1 MGRGLQGG
9 PLVKALVD
17 VGRCLES
24 RAGVPLDTYVKLLSR
39 TPKEEYGD
47 FGFPLARFYERV
59 EQVLPEVQQC
69 ASLEYASLSLWNGF
83 LNVKLDEKGMG
94 RELFELMKG
103 GWRPEPLR
111 TESPRR
117 IVVEHTSANPVH
129 PLHIGHARNASL
141 GDSLARMLKA
151 RGNEVVV
158 RYYVNDVGRQ
168 VAVVVF
174 GFSLLNAEPEE
185 LSARLGMKVDHA
197 IGWVYAV
204 THTAVD
210 AVIARRKGEL
220 EEAERLAAQL
230 VKLRERGEGSLADLI
245 IEKVSSLENPEE
257 RLSEIMSRYEAG
269 LEPERSKVRAI
280 SRAALKGFMETLGR
294 MGIGF
299 DIVDWESDIVWGGLL
314 ALVLS
319 KAKESAYLT
328 RHKDALALDLMGIAR
343 ERAGERERERLR
355 LPKGFEVPPMILL
368 RSDGTTLY
376 WTRDIAYSIYKFSD
390 SRADQVI
397 NVIASEQRLPQLQIK
412 LALLGLGYEREALNM
427 LHYDYEI
434 VRLPG
439 RVMSGRRGE
448 YVTLDE
454 LIEEAKERAA
464 KEAAARNPELSREEL
479 ESIAE
484 GIAVGA
490 IRFSL
495 VQPGAT
501 KSITFDV
508 ERVLRLEENTG
519 PYLQYTHARAHSI
532 LEKYG
537 GLNYDLADPAVF
549 SEGDRRALLIHSLL
563 YPMVAAKAADELRPE
578 DLASYLL
585 KLADL
590 FNKWYQK
597 DSVIKEPNVGFREGK
612 AAMVQLAAHV
622 LSSGLSVLGVPP
634 LRRM

>member
-1 MGRGLQGG
+1 MQGG
-9 PLVKALVD
+9 PLVQALLR
-17 VGRCLES
+17 VGRCLEDKT
-24 RAGVPLDTYVKLLSR
+24 GVPLDSFVKLLSK
-39 TPKEEYGD
+39 TPREEYGD
-47 FGFPLARFYERV
+47 FGFPLARFFGRA

-69 ASLEYASLSLWNGF
+69 VSIDYVSLSLWNGF
-83 LNVKLDEKGMG
+83 LNVKLDERGLG

-103 GWRPEPLR
+103 GWRPEPLK
-111 TESPRR
+111 TETPRR

-141 GDSLARMLKA
+141 GDCLARMLKA
-151 RGNEVVV
+151 RGNDVVV

-168 VAVVVF
+168 VSVVVL
-174 GFSLLNAEPEE
+174 GFSLLGIEPEE
-185 LSARLGMKVDHA
+185 LSTRLGTKIDHA

-204 THTAVD
+204 THTAID
-210 AVIARRKGEL
+210 AVMARRRGDQ

-230 VKLRERGEGSLADLI
+230 VKLRERGDASLADLI
-245 IEKVSSLENPEE
+245 IERVSSLENPEAK
-257 RLSEIMSRYEAG
+257 LSEIMSRYEAG
-269 LEPERSKVRAI
+269 LEPERSKVRAL
-280 SRAALKGFMETLGR
+280 SQAALEGFMETLGR
-294 MGIGF
+294 MGIGY
-299 DIVDWESDIVWGGLL
+299 DSIDWESDVVWSGLL
-314 ALVLS
+314 AAVLS
-319 KAKESAYLT
+319 KARESPYLT
-328 RHKDALALDLMGIAR
+328 KHKEALALDLMRIVR
-343 ERAGERERERLR
+343 ERVGEKERERLR
-355 LPKGFEVPPMILL
+355 LPKGFEVPPMILF

-390 SRADQVI
+390 SKADQVI
-397 NVIASEQRLPQLQIK
+397 NVIASEQRLPQLQIRI
-412 LALLGLGYEREALNM
+412 ALLGLGYEREGLNM
-427 LHYDYEI
+427 LHYEYEI

-439 RVMSGRRGE
+439 RAMSGRRGE

-454 LIEEAKERAA
+454 LIDEAKERAA
-464 KEAAARNPELSREEL
+464 KEAALRNPDLSKEEL

-519 PYLQYTHARAHSI
+519 PYLQYTHARAHNI
-532 LEKYG
+532 LEKHGQVKYE
-537 GLNYDLADPAVF
+537 LAEPEVF
-549 SEGDRRALLIHSLL
+549 SERDRRSLLIHALL

-597 DSVIKEPNVGFREGK
+597 DSVIREPNAGLREGK
-612 AAMVQLAAHV
+612 AAMVQLVSQV
-622 LSSGLSVLGVPP
+622 LGSGLSLLGVPP
-634 LRRM
+634 LKRM